1 METVTVQYRTVQY
14 RTEQL
19 QDRKGQENGIRDY
32 YIRRDTDAFTCGNT
46 GNNTFFCD
54 MEKR

>member
-1 METVTVQYRTVQY
+1 METVTVQYRTA
-14 RTEQL
+14 QL

-32 YIRRDTDAFTCGNT
+32 YIRRDSDAFTCGNT